1 MKNIQIT
8 SLGIIQALKKH
19 HNYLSSIA
27 GYVWNGFDAKAT
39 QVELVIIYD
48 NAGQITKIKILD
60 NGTGITDTSKF
71 QPIFESN
78 KVNHSNEPR
87 HLSSIHG
94 KDGIGRLT
102 FFNFAISATWETV
115 YEFLGK
121 NYTYNI
127 DITSENLDLYTVSN
141 TLETLNP
148 TGTSVYFEGIHS
160 IDSETFEKE
169 VQDFLYKEFSWFL
182 ELNSEKKFIIK
193 INGLELDY
201 RNNFIKESQEI
212 QHEIAGY
219 SFLIKFIQWKEN
231 LNREYSRYYLINTH
245 GDEKY
250 TETTTLNKKADNFS
264 HSIFIKSKF
273 FNKEHFFPYTT
284 SLQKQS
290 EDGIIFHQLIA
301 YINQYLK
308 NKRKLFLKSSS
319 NQIIESFE
327 KSGAFP
333 VFNTNNVWDKYRK
346 SELEGFIKELY
357 QVEPK
362 IFVSLNLEQKKILI
376 RFLNLILD
384 SDERDRLIEVLGE
397 ITTLESDEL
406 EHLSQSLKVTKLSNI
421 IKTVKLIEDRYK
433 AIEELKSL
441 VFNKELNANER
452 DHIQK
457 FIENHYWIFGEQY
470 HLVTAAEQKFEK
482 ALRRYIYHLTGET
495 NVISIDHH
503 DKNKEMDIF
512 MVRQLLND
520 SFINNVVVE
529 LKSPK
534 IKLGSK
540 ELEQV
545 KKYMSVI
552 LEQNE
557 FNASNM
563 TWEFYLIGNDFDQNG
578 YIEREIKNS
587 KHHGEKSLV
596 YSVDNYKIYV
606 KRWSEIFTEFEL
618 KHKFLYEKLE
628 LERTKLTISNTSADE
643 IVSNVRSNSAVQA
656 QQVIL
661 PDD

>member
-27 GYVWNGFDAKAT
+27 GYIWNGFDAKAT
-39 QVELVIIYD
+39 QVELAIIYD
-48 NAGQITKIKILD
+48 NGGQITRIKISD

-78 KVNHSNEPR
+78 KVNHSIELRN
-87 HLSSIHG
+87 LSSIHG

-115 YEFLGK
+115 YEEQGK
-121 NYTYNI
+121 NYKYNI
-127 DITSENLDLYTVSN
+127 GITSENLDIYTVSN
-141 TLETLNP
+141 KVETLNS
-148 TGTSVYFEGIHS
+148 TGTNVSFEGIHS
-160 IDSETFEKE
+160 IDSNDFEQEIK
-169 VQDFLYKEFSWFL
+169 DYLYKEFSWFL
-182 ELNSEKKFIIK
+182 ELNSAKNFVIK
-193 INGLELDY
+193 INGLEIDY
-201 RNNFIKESQEI
+201 KNNFIKDCEEI
-212 QHEIAGY
+212 ENEINGN

-231 LNREYSRYYLINTH
+231 LNREYSRYYLVSSN

-250 TETTTLNKKADNFS
+250 TETTTLNKKGDNFS
-264 HSIFIKSKF
+264 HSIFVKSEF

-290 EDGIIFHQLIA
+290 EDGIIFHKLIA

-308 NKRKLFLKSSS
+308 VKRKLFLKNSSS
-319 NQIIESFE
+319 QVIESFE
-327 KSGAFP
+327 RSGAFP
-333 VFNTNNVWDKYRK
+333 KFNTNNVWEKYRK
-346 SELEGFIKELY
+346 NELEDFVKELY
-357 QVEPK
+357 QAEPK

-384 SDERDRLIEVLGE
+384 SEERDRLIEVLGE

-433 AIEELKSL
+433 AIEELKNL

-452 DHIQK
+452 DHVQK
-457 FIENHYWIFGEQY
+457 FVESHYWIFGEQY
-470 HLVTAAEQKFEK
+470 HLVTAAEQKFET
-482 ALRRYIYHLTGET
+482 ALRRYVYHLTGET
-495 NVISIDHH
+495 NEVSIDHH

-545 KKYMSVI
+545 KRYMNVI

-557 FNASNM
+557 FNANNM
-563 TWEFYLIGNDFDQNG
+563 TWEFYLIGNEFDQSG
-578 YIEREIKNS
+578 YIDREIKNS

-606 KRWSEIFTEFEL
+606 KKWSEIFAEFEL
-618 KHKFLYEKLE
+618 KHRFLYEKLE
-628 LERTKLTISNTSADE
+628 LERTKLTVNVTSADG
-643 IVSNVRSNSAVQA
+643 IVNNVSNNSAVQP
-656 QQVIL
+656 QQIIL
-661 PDD
+661 PNN

>member
-8 SLGIIQALKKH
+8 SIGIIQALKKH

-27 GYVWNGFDAKAT
+27 GYIWNGFDAKAT
-39 QVELVIIYD
+39 QIQLVIVYD
-48 NAGQITKIKILD
+48 NAGQITKIKIVD
-60 NGTGITDTSKF
+60 NGTGITDTFKF

-78 KVNHSNEPR
+78 KVNHSSETRNS
-87 HLSSIHG
+87 SSIHG

-115 YEFLGK
+115 YESSGK
-121 NYTYNI
+121 NYKYNI
-127 DITSENLDLYTVSN
+127 GITSENLDRYTVSN
-141 TLETLNP
+141 VEETLNP

-160 IDSETFEKE
+160 VDSETFEKDI
-169 VQDFLYKEFSWFL
+169 QDFLYKEFSWFL
-182 ELNSEKKFIIK
+182 ELNSEKNFIIK
-193 INGLELDY
+193 INDLKLDY
-201 RNNFIKESQEI
+201 KNNFIKNSQEI
-212 QHEIAGY
+212 KNEIDRY
-219 SFLIKFIQWKEN
+219 SFSIKFIQWKEN
-231 LNREYSRYYLINTH
+231 LNREYSRYYLINTN

-250 TETTTLNKKADNFS
+250 TETTTLNKKGDNFS
-264 HSIFIKSKF
+264 HSIFIKSSF
-273 FNKEHFFPYTT
+273 FDKEHFFPFTT

-290 EDGIIFHQLIA
+290 EDGIVFYKLIA
-301 YINQYLK
+301 FINQYLK
-308 NKRKLFLKSSS
+308 NKRKLFLKNSS
-319 NQIIESFE
+319 NQVIESFE

-333 VFNTNNVWDKYRK
+333 AFNTNNIWDKYRK
-346 SELEGFIKELY
+346 TELEGFIKELY

-376 RFLNLILD
+376 HFLNLILD
-384 SDERDRLIEVLGE
+384 SEERDRLIEVLGE

-421 IKTVKLIEDRYK
+421 IRTVRLIEDRYK
-433 AIEELKSL
+433 AIEELKNL

-457 FIENHYWIFGEQY
+457 FIENHYWILGEQY
-470 HLVTAAEQKFEK
+470 HLVTAAEQKFET

-495 NVISIDHH
+495 NEVSIDHY

-520 SFINNVVVE
+520 FFINNVVVE

-545 KKYMSVI
+545 KKYMNVI

-563 TWEFYLIGNDFDQNG
+563 TWEFYLIGNDFDQSG
-578 YIEREIKNS
+578 YIDREIKNS

-606 KRWSEIFTEFEL
+606 KKWSEIFAEFEL
-618 KHKFLYEKLE
+618 KHRFLYEKLE

-661 PDD
+661 PDS